1 MNKSQLIE
9 EVSAKTDTPKVQIES
24 IINQMAEVI
33 GDELSSGGK
42 VTMTGFGTFYAN
54 KRAAREGV
62 DPQTGDR
69 ITIPA
74 TVTPRFRAGEG
85 LKRKVKKE

>member
-9 EVSAKTDTPKVQIES
+9 EVSTKTDTSKVQVET
-24 IINQMAEVI
+24 IINTMAEVV
-33 GDELSSGGK
+33 GGELDKGGK

-54 KRAAREGV
+54 KRQAREGV
-62 DPQTGDR
+62 DPQTGER

-85 LKRKVKKE
+85 LKRKVKR